1 MLECLE
7 RVISI
12 GRLRVAIGTSVTTK
26 EPLEISNSSDEKD
39 E

>member
-1 MLECLE
+1 MLECLK
-7 RVISI
+7 RDISS
-12 GRLRVAIGTSVTTK
+12 GRLKVVIGTSVTTK